1 MKLLQGTT
9 LPVAVLALAT
19 LGAILTACSGSGAG
33 AGGDAIRVGAVYPLS
48 GTQGPG
54 GLAEFHGVEV
64 AASMVNALGGVGG
77 RPIQLEPI
85 DTPEGSVAGNAI
97 SLLHQQ
103 GVRLVVG
110 SYASTISAP
119 ASAAAAR
126 NGMLYWETGAVGQ
139 MAAPD
144 EGQLVFRVAPTG
156 ATLGSAAIDF
166 VARQLA
172 PRLHRTPASLRTVV
186 INVNDVYGNE
196 VVEGALRAVRAE
208 HLHLVGHF
216 AYNPY
221 TLQPRALARR
231 IAAAKPDVL
240 FAAAYVEDGVALRRA
255 LVDEHVHLLA
265 AIGSSSSYCM
275 PAFGRALGADAVGV
289 FASDKPDAGVLD
301 PSGLAP
307 SARTLLAKASAQYR
321 ARFHTLMNAPALAGF
336 SAGWAL
342 FRWTM
347 PHATSIT
354 PDAISVVARG
364 LHVPEGGL
372 PNGSGIEFAP
382 PGSPTAGSNL
392 LAASVIWEWT
402 AVDQRWVVWPE
413 RYATWPIK
421 LLRLAG

>member
-1 MKLLQGTT
+1 MKLLQRSTV
-9 LPVAVLALAT
+9 PAVAVALVALA
-19 LGAILTACSGSGAG
+19 AILTACSGSGVG
-33 AGGDAIRVGAVYPLS
+33 ANGDAIRVGAVYPLS

-64 AASMVNALGGVGG
+64 AASMVNALGGVDG
-77 RPIQLEPI
+77 RPIQLVPV
-85 DTPEGSVAGNAI
+85 DTPEGSVADDAI
-97 SLLHQQ
+97 SMLHQQ

-110 SYASTISAP
+110 SYGSTISAP

-126 NGMLYWETGAVGQ
+126 SGMLYWETGAVGQ

-144 EGQLVFRVAPTG
+144 EGSLVFRVAPTG

-166 VARQLA
+166 VAHQLA

-196 VVEGALRAVRAE
+196 VVGGALRAIRDDG
-208 HLHLVGHF
+208 LRLVGHF
-216 AYNPY
+216 SYDPY
-221 TLQPRALARR
+221 TLRPRALARR
-231 IAAAKPDVL
+231 IGAAHPDVL
-240 FAAAYVEDGVALRRA
+240 FAAAYVEDGVAVRRA

-275 PAFGRALGADAVGV
+275 PAFGRALGTDAVGV

-301 PSGLAP
+301 PSGLTP
-307 SARTLLAKASAQYR
+307 SARALLAKASAQYR
-321 ARFHTLMNAPALAGF
+321 ARFHTSMDAPALAGF

-347 PHATSIT
+347 PHATSVT
-354 PDAISVVARG
+354 PGDISVVARG

-372 PNGSGIEFAP
+372 PNGSGIDFAP
-382 PGSPTAGSNL
+382 PGTPGAGSNL

-402 AVDQRWVVWPE
+402 GVDQRWVVWPQ